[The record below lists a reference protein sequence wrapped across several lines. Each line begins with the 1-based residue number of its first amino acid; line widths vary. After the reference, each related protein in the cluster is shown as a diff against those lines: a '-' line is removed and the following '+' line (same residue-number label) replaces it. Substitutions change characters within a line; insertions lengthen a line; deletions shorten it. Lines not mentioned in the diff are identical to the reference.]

1 MSSRDFK
8 RKSRTTR
15 RGGDPIDPV
24 NPHRLAKRGSSFF
37 AASGRRSSGG
47 SSSSSR
53 SRSRIR
59 SSSSSSS
66 SSGSGRSSITNYV

>member
-37 AASGRRSSGG
+37 AASGRSSGG